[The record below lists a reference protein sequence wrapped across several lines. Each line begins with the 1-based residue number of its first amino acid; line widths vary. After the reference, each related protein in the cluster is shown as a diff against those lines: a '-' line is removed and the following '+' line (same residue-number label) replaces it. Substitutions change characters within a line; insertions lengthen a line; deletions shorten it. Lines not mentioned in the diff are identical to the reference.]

1 MDCSLPSH
9 SVVLLDGIIGPRWQA
24 GRREAS
30 SSSIWPSGRWSGPQV
45 PSLGS
50 LQMCLMLLLFV
61 SVLPPLQGIFTQ
73 SHFRPEELAGS
84 YLRSGSYVFPT
95 GVIFCSKTSGYNG
108 IYEYSIRAISLE
120 AWVLSWGAGGVAA
133 ETNHTVPLLL
143 HHLLPQRF
151 LSYSNQILV
160 NTKGS
165 SEGEKLRNE
174 LSVTWD
180 ERELSG

>member
-1 MDCSLPSH
+1 MPPGPCHTIQNCGWGKMDCSLPSH

-95 GVIFCSKTSGYNG
+95 GVIFCSKTSGSNG

-120 AWVLSWGAGGVAA
+120 AWVLSWGAGGGWLQKQIILC
-133 ETNHTVPLLL
+133 P
-143 HHLLPQRF
+143 
-151 LSYSNQILV
+151 YSSITFYPNVFFPTQI
-160 NTKGS
+160 KF
-165 SEGEKLRNE
+165 
-174 LSVTWD
+174 
-180 ERELSG
+180 